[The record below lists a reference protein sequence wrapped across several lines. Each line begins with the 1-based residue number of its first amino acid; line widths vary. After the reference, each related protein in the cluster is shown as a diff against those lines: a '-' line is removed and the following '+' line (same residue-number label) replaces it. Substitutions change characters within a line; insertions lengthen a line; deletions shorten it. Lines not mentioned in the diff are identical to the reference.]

1 MRVKKKCCHGD
12 AVGAASTHLKICVS
26 MRAQEKW
33 VWQLYRARTL
43 VLPPV
48 GRRALRPGSHR
59 PILCRTVLQRP
70 FFSEQ
75 TERKLILLLD
85 ATLLGTRLKPCPP
98 IARVLS
104 LNRLYS
110 SSNGNTRFRKPQAL
124 SSVFAALSR
133 YSPGPSAF

>member
-1 MRVKKKCCHGD
+1 MPRGRIYAPKTLGIHARAGEVGV
-12 AVGAASTHLKICVS
+12 AVVLRSYSRAAAS
-26 MRAQEKW
+26 
-33 VWQLYRARTL
+33 RTSSSSGFS
-43 VLPPV
+43 P
-48 GRRALRPGSHR
+48 AHS
-59 PILCRTVLQRP
+59 IISLQNSSAASI
-70 FFSEQ
+70 FSEQ

-98 IARVLS
+98 IARVLG